1 MFRTIWLLSYD
12 VVFSSEPISSI
23 LQVLFRGA
31 YWFRFWRL
39 LQKEDHHEVF
49 AVCRLLEVVVRS
61 LQAMDEGPILD

>member
-1 MFRTIWLLSYD
+1 MFWSIWLCCND
-12 VVFSSEPISSI
+12 VVFNFKPISSI